1 MSREGEKY
9 SGRVVSW
16 KDGKGG
22 RVVYWKG
29 GRVVCW
35 KCGSGGRVVSW
46 EGGKGGR
53 IVRRKGWLPSQP
65 RTLAGIVN
73 DNQIS
78 LNTALLGLPPLP
90 YLVFYQ

>member
-1 MSREGEKY
+1 MSREGEKD

-16 KDGKGG
+16 EGG
-22 RVVYWKG
+22 KG

-35 KCGSGGRVVSW
+35 KEGRVVCWKCGRSGRVVSW

-53 IVRRKGWLPSQP
+53 IVRPQGWLPSQP

-78 LNTALLGLPPLP
+78 LNTVLLGLPPLP
-90 YLVFYQ
+90 YLVFYR